1 MPRTVT
7 TPEQRLAERLAR
19 VDWKDVESR
28 LDADG
33 HARLPKLLG
42 AADCRAVARLWGQR
56 ALFRSHVEMARHRY
70 GEGAYRYFDRPLPPL
85 VAALRRRLYPPLA
98 RVANR
103 WSERLRRDER
113 FPATLAAFT
122 ERCREQQQL
131 RPTPL
136 LLRYEAGGYNCLHQ
150 DLYGPLAFPFQVAI
164 LLSERGRDFEGGE
177 FLLVEQRPRM
187 QSRGEAIALSRGEA
201 LIFPTRERPVAGKR
215 GFVRHPLRHGVSTLR
230 AGERTTLGILF
241 HDAR

>member
-1 MPRTVT
+1 MARYNFGKGEYKYFDYPLPEIVSSLRQALYPHLAKIANAWSTSLRTDT
-7 TPEQRLAERLAR
+7 RWPDT
-19 VDWKDVESR
+19 
-28 LDADG
+28 
-33 HARLPKLLG
+33 LG
-42 AADCRAVARLWGQR
+42 AFTDQC
-56 ALFRSHVEMARHRY
+56 H
-70 GEGAYRYFDRPLPPL
+70 
-85 VAALRRRLYPPLA
+85 AAG
-98 RVANR
+98 
-103 WSERLRRDER
+103 
-113 FPATLAAFT
+113 
-122 ERCREQQQL
+122 QL

-136 LLRYEAGGYNCLHQ
+136 MLRYREDDYNCLHQ